1 MLKTCR
7 LEKYFNQLVHGLDEQ
22 LGEKGVKLS
31 GGQKQ
36 RIAFA
41 RMAFSDS
48 DLIILDEAT
57 SALDHLTEKAVMQN
71 ILPFFEN
78 KIVIFITH
86 KMNFLESIDQIICLK
101 NGLVIEEGSY
111 DELIEKQGYLYEL
124 KQNSKKE

>member
-1 MLKTCR
+1 
-7 LEKYFNQLVHGLDEQ
+7 
-22 LGEKGVKLS
+22 
-31 GGQKQ
+31 
-36 RIAFA
+36 
-41 RMAFSDS
+41 
-48 DLIILDEAT
+48 
-57 SALDHLTEKAVMQN
+57 MQN

>member
-1 MLKTCR
+1 M
-7 LEKYFNQLVHGLDEQ
+7 
-22 LGEKGVKLS
+22 GEKGVKLS